1 MLKIVKKHSNRI
13 NYAYISCLDISR
25 KIIEQNKHS
34 MNKSLEWISK
44 ENDEIKLSFSMW
56 PENLVV
62 GDFIVDN
69 FFHHY
74 CIISERTYK
83 YLFIEHPE
91 MSSDIIASPIRLKSN
106 KILINGDSLYYIIIP
121 YKIYDYDDVNDK
133 DGIFWT
139 YRKKEDEFYFD
150 LNISKSFV
158 SEFRKQKF
166 TGITLEKYE
175 EPVSESESIYYDSSE
190 VDVKKKITA
199 FLEEVKKTK
208 IIKSKCKYIY
218 YTIIEENEGY
228 TLGVSGYKNKY
239 FEEETFSFSPN
250 MCELTKTNLGKIEW
264 EECLLKL
271 QKIIQEIY
279 NKNNGDFYNIK
290 AFIGFHDSEV
300 LPIN

>member
-13 NYAYISCLDISR
+13 NYAYIYCLDISR

-69 FFHHY
+69 YFHHY

-139 YRKKEDEFYFD
+139 YRKMEDEFYFD

-175 EPVSESESIYYDSSE
+175 EPVSESEIIYYDSSE

-279 NKNNGDFYNIK
+279 NKNNGDFYKIK

-300 LPIN
+300 LQIN